1 MNNIPDHALRRE
13 FIEGVS
19 TLREMIMRNT
29 GPKTY
34 EGEILTGTAIASMIE
49 NYAEA
54 FNSGSVPNIKSAW
67 QQIAQD
73 EGAAAYNR
81 ALERYQQVFK
91 QEFPDDSPK
100 GEEIYRIVNRLKD
113 ESIKQFHANSYGNVN
128 KDYLSKLEK
137 MLKEKEENILEI
149 NNNVNEVRNH

>member
-67 QQIAQD
+67 QQIA
-73 EGAAAYNR
+73 
-81 ALERYQQVFK
+81 
-91 QEFPDDSPK
+91 
-100 GEEIYRIVNRLKD
+100 
-113 ESIKQFHANSYGNVN
+113 
-128 KDYLSKLEK
+128 
-137 MLKEKEENILEI
+137 
-149 NNNVNEVRNH
+149 